1 MKIIKFTD
9 LDNEKL
15 LEENFKYH
23 RFLDSMVKNKALDT
37 ERLVKV
43 VKFLIKF
50 IEINT
55 TEIKKFFDNGNFT
68 YKTYKIGNEDCL
80 QIYYN
85 GKEYTPLD
93 AFNNLFNVEFTS
105 TIIAE

>member
-9 LDNEKL
+9 VDNEKL
-15 LEENFKYH
+15 LVENFKYH

-37 ERLVKV
+37 ERLIKV
-43 VKFLIKF
+43 IKLLVKF

-55 TEIKKFFDNGNFT
+55 TEIKKFFENGNFT
-68 YKTYKIGNEDCL
+68 YKFFTIGNEDCL
-80 QIYYN
+80 QVYYN

-93 AFNNLFNVEFTS
+93 AFNNLFNVEFTN